1 MKEKNG
7 ESKPK
12 KEKIIYIDDGS
23 TIADMTGV
31 GRGKKSS
38 VEGSDNAARNGA
50 AQPKKKVASA
60 PVRIRP
66 TFGECFKTYIES
78 VKMMFLPMLVTL
90 GIISVAF
97 LLLWLMAK

>member
-7 ESKPK
+7 KSKPK

-23 TIADMTGV
+23 TIADMSGV

-78 VKMMFLPMLVTL
+78 VKMMFLPMLAVL
-90 GIISVAF
+90 GILALAF
-97 LLLWLMAK
+97 LIIYFLL